1 MNKKTFKHI
10 IYTCLFVG
18 ISSIFR
24 QNFAV
29 LGQKEPQGFYFD
41 CDNTPN
47 NPCRTL
53 VIKHQE
59 KQVKISEIGL
69 EPSGV
74 AWSNRYQK
82 AIVVSDNYNDLAAKG
97 VGHYVIFTFDP
108 DAQSSLE
115 NILVEPLLTPLQAK
129 EFQLYDL
136 EGATTIAAKQSGS
149 VRDRFY
155 AIGSM
160 ALHGKNPKRDR
171 WQRGQFVQVD
181 LVEVDGAL
189 KALNL
194 SHVTQRWPDFRNWLI
209 SKSGYAWTGEQIRGR
224 AEGEGINVEALS
236 ANILGNVIIGFRGP
250 LLADGKALALEI
262 ALPPTPEDEP
272 VLVKEHALSPIDS
285 PQIPRGAPKTFR
297 GMAKIPG
304 KSGEYYV
311 LLGPKGYDKE
321 PVVLARWNSRTGEL
335 KNPTLLPDNFV
346 AEAVTPIEGNRILI
360 MDDLQGLVLIAKES
374 NVL

>member
-1 MNKKTFKHI
+1 MDKKTLKHI
-10 IYTCLFVG
+10 IYTCLFLG
-18 ISSIFR
+18 LSSIFR
-24 QNFAV
+24 LNLAI
-29 LGQKEPQGFYFD
+29 LGQRNPQGFYFD

-47 NPCRTL
+47 NPCRSL

-59 KQVKISEIGL
+59 KQVKILEIGL
-69 EPSGV
+69 EPSGL

-115 NILVEPLLTPLQAK
+115 NIVVEPLLTPQQAK

-136 EGATTIAAKQSGS
+136 EGATTMGAGQGS
-149 VRDRFY
+149 SIRDRFY

-160 ALHGKNPKRDR
+160 SLHGNNPKRDR
-171 WQRGQFVQVD
+171 WQRGQFVQMD

-189 KALNL
+189 TALNL
-194 SHVTQRWPDFRNWLI
+194 SPVTQRWLDFRDWLI

-224 AEGEGINVEALS
+224 AEGDGINVEALS
-236 ANILGNVIIGFRGP
+236 ANSLGNVIIGFRGP
-250 LLADGKALALEI
+250 LLADGRALALEI

-272 VLVKEHALSPIDS
+272 VLVQEYALSPIDS
-285 PQIPRGAPKTFR
+285 PHIPRGAPKTLR
-297 GMAKIPG
+297 GMAEVPE

-311 LLGPKGYDKE
+311 LLGPKGYEKE

-335 KNPTLLPDNFV
+335 TNPTLLPDNFV

-360 MDDLQGLVLIAKES
+360 MDDLQGLVLIAKEMEP
-374 NVL
+374 